1 MSFST
6 LILNLL
12 SNVIFLG
19 MILLTYKTEMLFSIS
34 HPPYCIVPCIAR
46 CWRPTCC
53 FCHLFTIAWIFFDNQ
68 QQSLW
73 LTVPKEK
80 KYDSISLETLR
91 RWRFHCWN
99 WRRRLNARFA
109 VNISHDFA
117 SQTSSILSI
126 LFHIVDWNFS
136 LRLLT
141 LPFWFINTKIVH

>member
-19 MILLTYKTEMLFSIS
+19 MFLLTYKTEMLFSIS

-53 FCHLFTIAWIFFDNQ
+53 FCHLFTIAWLFFDNQ
-68 QQSLW
+68 QQSLR
-73 LTVPKEK
+73 LTVPKGK
-80 KYDSISLETLR
+80 KYDSISLETFR

-109 VNISHDFA
+109 VSISHDYA
-117 SQTSSILSI
+117 SQTLLGFVQAFCPFYSILSI
-126 LFHIVDWNFS
+126 EIFLCV
-136 LRLLT
+136 
-141 LPFWFINTKIVH
+141 FWHCLSDL

>member
-53 FCHLFTIAWIFFDNQ
+53 FCHLFTITWIFFENQ

-109 VNISHDFA
+109 VSISHDYA
-117 SQTSSILSI
+117 SQTLFGFFQAFCPFYSILSI
-126 LFHIVDWNFS
+126 EIFLCV
-136 LRLLT
+136 
-141 LPFWFINTKIVH
+141 FWHCLSDL

>member
-80 KYDSISLETLR
+80 KYDSITLETLR

-109 VNISHDFA
+109 VSISHDYA
-117 SQTSSILSI
+117 SQTLLGFFQAFCPFYSILSI
-126 LFHIVDWNFS
+126 EIFLCVFWHCLSDW
-136 LRLLT
+136 
-141 LPFWFINTKIVH
+141 